1 LQRFP
6 GAAAG
11 RGGPAGEGAVERRT
25 VSPPAQHKSAAP
37 RRWVWVLAWAV
48 LSLAAAGF
56 SWRSH
61 HQFSSAIAEAFNR
74 QQGLGVRLI
83 ERLVQQ
89 HINEAML
96 LLIHVKDE
104 IRKSAESGRP
114 DFESSPAAIAA
125 RRIDQFISLSVVDEN
140 GRVLFASQPQ
150 APWNPLTIARADRID
165 PETVMTPFLS
175 ERVFTQDGQPT
186 AFVFVP
192 FRLPGGEGGLYY
204 VAGELNLR
212 HYLLTALEPVVGKDI
227 GLLIA
232 DYEGDIYLIANVEHE
247 LLSMMQHGNLFTAET
262 KCHGCHA
269 PGSFDDLRHT
279 VIRGEQVHA
288 LYRTPRGATLNRMS
302 GAIGILNESW
312 IVSTSI
318 PYATVQGQIAANARN
333 SLIGAG
339 LVLFLLAAAGWG
351 LRGAQRRRDVE
362 RQNEELR
369 VVDRMKD
376 ALLRDVAH
384 ELKTPVAKHA
394 MQLEILRP
402 LLTVHRITPQEQRAF
417 VVMEESIRRQQ
428 SVVRNLLN
436 LTRLEAG
443 GRVYRKEPLSLA
455 TVLRRVQE
463 DYQYA
468 FDSYGIDFCLEV
480 PEMTLVG
487 DEEMLW
493 HVFSNLVNN
502 AIKFRRQEGQPHI
515 AVRAR
520 VEGERV
526 SVRVEDDGIG
536 LSAEELEK
544 VFTRFYQGTASSE
557 GSGVGLSIC
566 KRITEDLGGRIRME
580 SPGKGKGCT
589 AVVELPLG

>member
-1 LQRFP
+1 MN
-6 GAAAG
+6 
-11 RGGPAGEGAVERRT
+11 
-25 VSPPAQHKSAAP
+25 PPAPP
-37 RRWVWVLAWAV
+37 RRPTHHRWAWVLGWAL

-61 HQFSSAIAEAFNR
+61 RQFSDSIADAFNK

-96 LLIHVKDE
+96 LLSHAKDE
-104 IRKSAESGRP
+104 IRRSAEAGRL
-114 DFESSPAAIAA
+114 DFSSSAAAIAS
-125 RRIDQFISLSVVDEN
+125 RRIDQFISLSVIDES
-140 GRVLFASQPQ
+140 GRVLFASKPSE
-150 APWNPLTIARADRID
+150 PWNPRTIARVDRSD
-165 PETVMTPFLS
+165 PENVLTPFLS
-175 ERVFTQDGQPT
+175 ERVFTPDGQPT

-192 FRLPGGEGGLYY
+192 FRLPGGGDSLYY

-212 HYLLTALEPVVGKDI
+212 HYMLTALEPVVGKDI

-232 DYEGDIYLIANVEHE
+232 DYEGDVYLIANVEHE
-247 LLSMMQHGNLFTAET
+247 LLSIMQHGNLFAAEER
-262 KCHGCHA
+262 CHSCHA
-269 PGSFDDLRHT
+269 AGSFDDLKRT
-279 VIRGEQVHA
+279 AVRGEQVHT
-288 LYRTPRGATLNRMS
+288 LYRTPQGATLNRMS

-333 SLIGAG
+333 SLIGAT
-339 LVLFLLAAAGWG
+339 LVLVLLAAAGWG

-362 RQNEELR
+362 QQNEELR

-402 LLTVHRITPQEQRAF
+402 LVKAHRITPQEERAF

-455 TVLRRVQE
+455 SVLRRVQE

-468 FDSYGIDFCLEV
+468 FDTYGIAFSLEV

-487 DEEMLW
+487 DDEMLW

-502 AIKFRRQEGQPHI
+502 AIKFRRREGQPHI
-515 AVRAR
+515 SVVAA
-520 VEGERV
+520 VEGSWV
-526 SVRVEDDGIG
+526 SVRVQDDGIG
-536 LSAEELEK
+536 VSPEEQEK

-566 KRITEDLGGRIRME
+566 QRITEDLGGRIRME
-580 SPGKGKGCT
+580 SPGPGKGST
-589 AVVELPLG
+589 FIVELPLG

>member
-1 LQRFP
+1 MTDTTP
-6 GAAAG
+6 AEAKSAG
-11 RGGPAGEGAVERRT
+11 R
-25 VSPPAQHKSAAP
+25 
-37 RRWVWVLAWAV
+37 RRWGWVVAWAI

-61 HQFSSAIAEAFNR
+61 RLFSTAIAEAFNQ

-96 LLIHVKDE
+96 LLTHVKDE
-104 IRKSAESGRP
+104 IRRSAETGRP
-114 DFESSPAAIAA
+114 DFSSSPAAIAS
-125 RRIDQFISLSVVDEN
+125 RRLDQFIAVSVVAED
-140 GRVLFASQPQ
+140 GRVLFASQTSE
-150 APWNPLTIARADRID
+150 PWNPLTIARVDKVD

-192 FRLPGGEGGLYY
+192 FRLPNGKGGLYY

-212 HYLLTALEPVVGKDI
+212 HYLLTALEPVIGKDI

-247 LLSMMQHGNLFTAET
+247 LLSLMQHGNLFNAVEKCQTCHTA
-262 KCHGCHA
+262 
-269 PGSFDDLRHT
+269 GSFDDLKQT
-279 VIRGEQVHA
+279 KVLGEQVHA

-302 GAIGILNESW
+302 GAIGILNENW

-318 PYATVQGQIAANARN
+318 PYASVQGQIAANARN
-333 SLIGAG
+333 SLISAG
-339 LVLFLLAAAGWG
+339 LVLLLLAAAGWG
-351 LRGAQRRRDVE
+351 LRGAQRHRDVE

-402 LLTVHRITPQEQRAF
+402 LVKAHRITPQEERAF
-417 VVMEESIRRQQ
+417 AVMEESIRRQQ
-428 SVVRNLLN
+428 SVVSNLLN

-455 TVLRRVQE
+455 AVLRRVQE

-468 FDSYGIDFCLEV
+468 FDTYGIAFSLAV
-480 PEMTLVG
+480 PQMTLVG
-487 DEEMLW
+487 DDEMLW

-502 AIKFRRQEGQPHI
+502 AIKFRRREGQPHI
-515 AVRAR
+515 SVTAMVKGAWVTVRI
-520 VEGERV
+520 
-526 SVRVEDDGIG
+526 EDDGIG
-536 LSAEELEK
+536 VSPEEQPK
-544 VFTRFYQGTASSE
+544 VFTSFYQSTASSE

-580 SPGKGKGCT
+580 SPGPGKGST
-589 AVVELPLG
+589 FIVELPLS

>member
-1 LQRFP
+1 MSKP
-6 GAAAG
+6 GQS
-11 RGGPAGEGAVERRT
+11 ERPTHHWR
-25 VSPPAQHKSAAP
+25 
-37 RRWVWVLAWAV
+37 VWVLAWAV

-61 HQFSSAIAEAFNR
+61 RQFSDSITEAFNQ

-96 LLIHVKDE
+96 LLTYARDE
-104 IRKSAESGRP
+104 IRRSAETGRP
-114 DFESSPAAIAA
+114 DFRSSPAAIAS
-125 RRIDQFISLSVVDEN
+125 RRIDQFISVSVVADD
-140 GRVLFASQPQ
+140 GRVLFSSRPTT
-150 APWNPLTIARADRID
+150 PWDPLTIARVDRVD
-165 PETVMTPFLS
+165 PETAMTPFLS
-175 ERVFTQDGQPT
+175 ERVFTTDGEPT

-192 FRLPGGEGGLYY
+192 FRLPGEDGVLYHM
-204 VAGELNLR
+204 AGELNLR
-212 HYLLTALEPVVGKDI
+212 HYMLTALEPVIGKDI
-227 GLLIA
+227 GLIIA
-232 DYEGDIYLIANVEHE
+232 DYEGDIYLIANIEHE
-247 LLSMMQHGNLFTAET
+247 LLSAMQHGNVFTPD
-262 KCHGCHA
+262 KQCNSCHA
-269 PGSFDDLRHT
+269 AGSFDDLKRAAAG
-279 VIRGEQVHA
+279 GEQIHA

-318 PYATVQGQIAANARN
+318 PYATVQGQIVTNARN
-333 SLIGAG
+333 SLIGAT
-339 LVLFLLAAAGWG
+339 LVFGLLAAAGWG
-351 LRGAQRRRDVE
+351 LWGAQRRRDVE

-402 LLTVHRITPQEQRAF
+402 LLSVHRLTPQEQKAF
-417 VVMEESIRRQQ
+417 TVMEESIRRQQ

-443 GRVYRKEPLSLA
+443 GRVYRREPLNLA

-468 FDSYGIDFCLEV
+468 FDSYGIAFSLEM
-480 PEMTLVG
+480 PELTLVG
-487 DEEMLW
+487 DDEMLW

-502 AIKFRRQEGQPHI
+502 AIKFRRREGQPHI
-515 AVRAR
+515 AVRATI
-520 VEGERV
+520 EGKWV
-526 SVRVEDDGIG
+526 SVHVEDDGIG
-536 LSAEELEK
+536 VAPEEQGK
-544 VFTRFYQGTASSE
+544 IFTRFYQGTASTE

-566 KRITEDLGGRIRME
+566 QRITEDLGGRIRME
-580 SPGKGKGCT
+580 SGGLGKGCT
-589 AVVELPLG
+589 FIVELPLG